1 MSDWTEA
8 AVDTA
13 IRARKAETGKG
24 TSIRVGPEVWHKL
37 LTLQYERKM
46 AGEQVSMSEIIEQLL
61 NQSEA
66 A

>member
-1 MSDWTEA
+1 M
-8 AVDTA
+8 TA
-13 IRARKAETGKG
+13 PEQQGTRALSKG
-24 TSIRVGPEVWHKL
+24 TSIRVGPEVWTKL
-37 LTLQYERKM
+37 LTLQYQRKL